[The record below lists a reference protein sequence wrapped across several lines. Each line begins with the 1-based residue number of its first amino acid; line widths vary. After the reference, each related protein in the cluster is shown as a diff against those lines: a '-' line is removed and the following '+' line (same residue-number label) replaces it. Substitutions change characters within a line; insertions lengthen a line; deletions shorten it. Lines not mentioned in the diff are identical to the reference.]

1 MAGGA
6 KHDRRRSEQTA
17 RQPDSA
23 RLAGEARPGAD
34 TVWNPFPGWIET
46 IESIV
51 VAFTLA
57 LLFRGFE
64 AEAFVIPTG
73 SMAPTLMGRHKD
85 LACGACG
92 RDFRVGCS
100 TEEDEQS
107 QSLRTELARLER
119 EAAALHRAVADG
131 AAAPREREAA
141 RRRLELLESDRG
153 PLAELRARLTNKMVP
168 AARCPNCGFVT
179 ELMEDKPGGGRG
191 YKWDYPSFSGDR
203 ILVDKSAFDFASPER
218 WDVVVF
224 RYPEDA
230 KTNYIKRLV
239 GLPNET
245 VHIAG
250 GDLWTSRGDERP
262 VIARKP
268 AEKLRAMLQCVHDSR
283 HVAPRLLAAGWPL
296 CWADWSA
303 PGEAAGCGW
312 KTADEGRTWTAAC
325 GAGRTARLRYRR
337 LVPMAEDWAAVEAGQ
352 SLAGRVRATLVNDFQ
367 PYNAIATASHP
378 VGDLAVELRLESRK
392 SGGTVA
398 LDLVEDGRRHK
409 CLLDLGAGTARLESP
424 ALAATATAST
434 PVRGSGRWD
443 VLFANV
449 DDELSLFVNG
459 RRIAFEGPTTWAA
472 EMGGAPRGEPRH
484 DPTPGDDAPN
494 DLAPVGV
501 AVSDADVTVAGL
513 RVLRDIF
520 YITAVDVARNGQIIE
535 EPVLHFPLGP
545 DQFLVLGDNSAAS
558 KDSRLWLEGHHVDRS
573 LLIGRALVI
582 FWPHAIPAKWGIPVK
597 LGGWEVRLPCWPNF
611 GRMTFVR

>member
-1 MAGGA
+1 MAGRASGDRQRVRQVARAAAAGDRGMAAGA
-6 KHDRRRSEQTA
+6 
-17 RQPDSA
+17 
-23 RLAGEARPGAD
+23 AGD

-73 SMAPTLMGRHKD
+73 SMAPALMGRHKD
-85 LACGACG
+85 LACDACG

-119 EAAALHRAVADG
+119 EATALGRTVADT
-131 AAAPREREAA
+131 AAPPRDREAA
-141 RRRLELLESDRG
+141 RRRLEQLEADRG
-153 PLAELRARLTNKMVP
+153 PVAELRARLTNKMVP

-179 ELMEDKPGGGRG
+179 ELMEDKPGAGRV

-203 ILVDKSAFDFASPER
+203 ILVDKSAFDFRGPDR

-250 GDLWTSRGDERP
+250 GDLWTSRGDEP
-262 VIARKP
+262 AVIARKP
-268 AEKLRAMLQCVHDSR
+268 PEKLRAMLQCVHDSR
-283 HVAPRLLAAGWPL
+283 HVAPRLQAAGWPL

-303 PGEAAGCGW
+303 AEAAAGCHW
-312 KTADEGRTWTAAC
+312 TTADDGRSWTAAC
-325 GAGRTARLRYRR
+325 GAGGTARLRYRH
-337 LVPMAEDWAAVEAGQ
+337 LVPTAEDWAAVAAGQ
-352 SLAGRVRATLVNDFQ
+352 SLVGRARPTRVADFQ
-367 PYNAIATASHP
+367 PYNAIATQLHP
-378 VGDLAVELRLESRK
+378 VGDLAVEFRLESRRAA
-392 SGGTVA
+392 GTVVV
-398 LDLVEDGRRHK
+398 DLVEEGRRHQ
-409 CLLDLGAGTARLESP
+409 CRFDLAAGTVRLESP
-424 ALAATATAST
+424 ALAAAATATTS
-434 PVRGSGRWD
+434 VRGSGRWD

-449 DDELSLFVNG
+449 DDELVLFVNG
-459 RRIAFEGPTTWAA
+459 RRIACDGPTSWAA
-472 EMGGAPRGEPRH
+472 EMGSAVRGGTAE
-484 DPTPGDDAPN
+484 DPVPGGDAAS
-494 DLAPVGV
+494 DLAPAGL
-501 AVSDADVTVAGL
+501 AATDADVTVSGL
-513 RVLRDIF
+513 RVLRDIY
-520 YITAVDVARNGQIIE
+520 YISAVDVARNGQIIE

-558 KDSRLWLEGHHVDRS
+558 KDSRLWLEGHHVDRG

-611 GRMTFVR
+611 GRMQFVR